1 MVSGDVIKR
10 VVFVA
15 FPVCAKLSFQDI
27 FDRIKITSLKS
38 YEEEID
44 GFAHSTVA
52 TRFLVEQPSF

>member
-1 MVSGDVIKR
+1 M
-10 VVFVA
+10 VFVA